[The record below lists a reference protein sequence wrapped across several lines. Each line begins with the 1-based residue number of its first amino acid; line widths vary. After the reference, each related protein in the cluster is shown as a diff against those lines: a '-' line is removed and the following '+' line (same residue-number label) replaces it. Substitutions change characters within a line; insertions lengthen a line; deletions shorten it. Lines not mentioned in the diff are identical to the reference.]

1 MECVILDTLGAEAK
15 FCSEAQIDKIFHQ
28 LYTISSGFNQLDLD
42 VNVV

>member
-15 FCSEAQIDKIFHQ
+15 FCSEAQIDKIFHRV
-28 LYTISSGFNQLDLD
+28 YTVTSGFSQLDFD